1 MTSTA
6 SAASAPAPVVT
17 SAPAAPADVV
27 TPAAPAGEAVETTVA
42 GKGSPPDTRTPA
54 QIEADLI
61 ATRARLA
68 GRIDELQQYVA
79 PRAVAARGLGKVK
92 RIYVDEYGGI
102 RPERVVATVAV
113 VAVLIGLRAL
123 RRRSR

>member
-1 MTSTA
+1 VTTSTN
-6 SAASAPAPVVT
+6 PAT
-17 SAPAAPADVV
+17 SATTPDPGTAA
-27 TPAAPAGEAVETTVA
+27 TAAAKPVDER
-42 GKGSPPDTRTPA
+42 SPE
-54 QIEADLI
+54 QIEADLV
-61 ATRARLA
+61 ATRQRLA
-68 GRIDELQQYVA
+68 GRIDDLQQYVA
-79 PRAVAARGLGKVK
+79 PRAVAGRGLNKVK

>member
-1 MTSTA
+1 MTTPTGPA
-6 SAASAPAPVVT
+6 TPVTTPDAAA
-17 SAPAAPADVV
+17 AAPKPVD
-27 TPAAPAGEAVETTVA
+27 P
-42 GKGSPPDTRTPA
+42 RTPA

-61 ATRARLA
+61 ATRERLA
-68 GRIDELQQYVA
+68 GRIDDLQRYVA